1 MKVFCIIIFLP
12 LIFCQNASGGIFR
25 DFDRQI
31 REAKNEATQARENA
45 AKQKVEEGD
54 RRKAAKV
61 TKIESEKFRAEE
73 LEIAAKRENR
83 RLQSLQQTKQLKVEA
98 KKLVEKNA
106 GLQTELKN
114 RENDLNEI
122 KLQLEAEQL
131 QLQLEKDANSKAAL
145 ALKTEKEELEERSF
159 LYSMGF
165 WSSLGAIM
173 LGLMTLVLRL
183 PTLRLEREKLRNEI
197 QLLAKQLDAP

>member
-1 MKVFCIIIFLP
+1 MKVFCIFIFLP

-25 DFDRQI
+25 DYNRQI
-31 REAKNEATQARENA
+31 EEAKTEAVQARKNA
-45 AKQKVEEGD
+45 TKQKVKEES
-54 RRKAAKV
+54 RRKTAEVK
-61 TKIESEKFRAEE
+61 KIESEKFRAEE
-73 LEIAAKRENR
+73 FKIAARQETI
-83 RLQSLQQTKQLKVEA
+83 RLKSLQQTKQLKVEA
-98 KKLVEKNA
+98 KKLVEQNA

-114 RENDLNEI
+114 RENDLDEI
-122 KLQLEAEQL
+122 KLQLEAEQR
-131 QLQLEKDANSKAAL
+131 QLQLEKNAHSKSAL
-145 ALKTEKEELEERSF
+145 ALKVEKEALVSRSF